1 MAMIPVYYN
10 FDRRGA
16 LFACK
21 LSKKKFEKICAMET
35 AFKDVKK
42 TGYWR
47 WDHEQAGIDRERMNM
62 TIQYSIRH
70 EDKLL
75 TYELKRS
82 DRKTIE
88 ISVHPDKSVI
98 VRAPRR
104 VSGKEL
110 DKVLQKRA
118 NWIVKKLQ
126 YFERYEPRNNI
137 KNYIDGEEHP
147 YLGRQYRLKISS
159 GPVNEVKLSEDTFLI
174 TCKEKPYPEKV
185 KEVLEHWYRNKAEE
199 TFEKYIKKWWPYF
212 DKKGFSS
219 PRLRI
224 KKMKTRW
231 GSLSKKGNL
240 SLNLELIKAP
250 AECIEYVVIH
260 ELCHLEHHNH
270 GPDFYSLLQEL
281 MPDWKERKY
290 ELKSALA

>member
-1 MAMIPVYYN
+1 MN
-10 FDRRGA
+10 
-16 LFACK
+16 
-21 LSKKKFEKICAMET
+21 T

-42 TGYWR
+42 TGCWR
-47 WDHEQAGIDRERMNM
+47 WDHEQPGIDRERMNM

-118 NWIVKKLQ
+118 KWIVKKLQ

-137 KNYIDGEEHP
+137 KNYIDGEEQP
-147 YLGRQYRLKISS
+147 YLGRQYRLKI
-159 GPVNEVKLSEDTFLI
+159 
-174 TCKEKPYPEKV
+174 
-185 KEVLEHWYRNKAEE
+185 
-199 TFEKYIKKWWPYF
+199 
-212 DKKGFSS
+212 
-219 PRLRI
+219 
-224 KKMKTRW
+224 
-231 GSLSKKGNL
+231 
-240 SLNLELIKAP
+240 
-250 AECIEYVVIH
+250 
-260 ELCHLEHHNH
+260 
-270 GPDFYSLLQEL
+270 
-281 MPDWKERKY
+281 
-290 ELKSALA
+290 